1 MASIVLRLD
10 ERSVKN
16 GMCPIR
22 LRISHQHQ
30 SAWVGTGVAVEPQF
44 FRNDSLY
51 DPIANR
57 AYMAKEKRESLA
69 VYVRKWDEGLFDLLH
84 ADGGSEQLNQMTAA
98 QLKAYIFG
106 ERKKKTAKEVVSR
119 KRGSTSADF
128 LDWFQQYG
136 QTRAAKSTR
145 SHFDYIWRLLYNYMK
160 ELGMQALM
168 FQDITYTFLVDMK
181 AWIRNSG
188 RGEATRFKAESYIRA
203 AYREGMRRG
212 MVRRDSDP
220 FLDYRIERVPLKDIQ
235 TLSADAFRRL
245 ANLNIKEPTNLVTAR
260 DMLLASFY
268 LCGINWGDL
277 YHLPAPKDGQVEFV
291 RSKAARHTQKKV
303 KIHVEPELEAI
314 IRRYADPTGERMLHF
329 NSTCDNLQHKL
340 CGYYRRLS
348 DMIGEHVDM
357 AIIRRTWATVAGE
370 LECPDRVIDMSLGHV
385 ESTVKDRHYEEY
397 KWERTAKWNRKIIDY
412 IQYNKIPTT

>member
-16 GMCPIR
+16 GMCPVR

-51 DPIANR
+51 DPITNR

-84 ADGGSEQLNQMTAA
+84 ADGGVEQLNQMTAA
-98 QLKAYIFG
+98 QLRAYIFG
-106 ERKKKTAKEVVSR
+106 ERKKKTAKEVVTR

-160 ELGMQALM
+160 ERGMQALM
-168 FQDITYTFLVDMK
+168 FQDITYTFLVDLK
-181 AWIRNSG
+181 AWNRKS
-188 RGEATRFKAESYIRA
+188 RGEATRYKCESYIRA

-212 MVRRDSDP
+212 MVRRELDP
-220 FLDYRIERVPLKDIQ
+220 FFDYKIERMPLKDIETVGPD
-235 TLSADAFRRL
+235 TLRRL
-245 ANLNIKEPTNLVTAR
+245 AAMKCNNSETTRTR

-268 LCGINWGDL
+268 LCGANFQDM
-277 YHLPAPKDGQVEFV
+277 YYMPAAKDGQVEFV
-291 RSKAARHTQKKV
+291 RSKVSRISQRTVQ
-303 KIHVEPELEAI
+303 IRIEPELAAI
-314 IRRYADPTGERMLHF
+314 IERYKDPTGERLFSFGTKFEIMQHNF
-329 NSTCDNLQHKL
+329 RRGCDKIEAAL
-340 CGYYRRLS
+340 
-348 DMIGEHVDM
+348 GERVNF
-357 AIIRRTWATVAGE
+357 AKIRRTWATVAGK
-370 LECPDRVIDMSLGHV
+370 LECPDEVIDMSLGHV
-385 ESTVKDRHYEEY
+385 PATVRCRHYEDY
-397 KWERTAKWNRKIIDY
+397 DWTRTAKWNRKIIDY
-412 IQYNKIPTT
+412 TLYNKQS

>member
-10 ERSVKN
+10 ERSAKN
-16 GMCPIR
+16 GMCPVR

-30 SAWVGTGVAVEPQF
+30 AAWVGTGVAVEPQF

-84 ADGGSEQLNQMTAA
+84 ADGGVEQLNQMTAA
-98 QLKAYIFG
+98 HLKAYIFG
-106 ERKKKTAKEVVSR
+106 ERKKKTAREVVSR

-160 ELGMQALM
+160 ERGMQALM

-181 AWIRNSG
+181 AWNRKS
-188 RGEATRFKAESYIRA
+188 RGEATRYKCESYIRA

-212 MVRRDSDP
+212 MVRRELDP
-220 FLDYRIERVPLKDIQ
+220 FFDYKIERMPLKDIE
-235 TLSADAFRRL
+235 TVGADTLRRLSAMKCENSETTR
-245 ANLNIKEPTNLVTAR
+245 TR

-268 LCGINWGDL
+268 LCGANFQDM
-277 YHLPAPKDGQVEFV
+277 YYMPAAKGGQVEFV
-291 RSKAARHTQKKV
+291 RSKVSRISQRTVQ
-303 KIHVEPELEAI
+303 IRIEPELAAI
-314 IRRYADPTGERMLHF
+314 IERYKDPTGERLFSFGTKFEIMQHNF
-329 NSTCDNLQHKL
+329 RRGCDKIEAAL
-340 CGYYRRLS
+340 
-348 DMIGEHVDM
+348 GERVNF
-357 AIIRRTWATVAGE
+357 AKIRRTWATVAGK
-370 LECPDRVIDMSLGHV
+370 LECPDEVIDMSLGHV
-385 ESTVKDRHYEEY
+385 PMTVRGRHYEDY
-397 KWERTAKWNRKIIDY
+397 DWTRTAKWNRKIIDY
-412 IQYNKIPTT
+412 VLKNE

>member
-10 ERSVKN
+10 ERSMKN
-16 GMCPIR
+16 GMCPVR

-84 ADGGSEQLNQMTAA
+84 ADGGVEQLNQMTAA

-119 KRGSTSADF
+119 KRGSTSSDF

-160 ELGMQALM
+160 ERGTQELM
-168 FQDITYTFLVDMK
+168 FQDITYTFLVDLK

-188 RGEATRFKAESYIRA
+188 RGEATRYKCESYIRA

-212 MVRRDSDP
+212 MVRRELDP
-220 FLDYRIERVPLKDIQ
+220 FFDYKIERMPLKDIETVGPD
-235 TLSADAFRRL
+235 TLRRL
-245 ANLNIKEPTNLVTAR
+245 AAMKCNNSETTRTR

-268 LCGINWGDL
+268 LCGANFQDM
-277 YHLPAPKDGQVEFV
+277 YYMPAAKDGQVEFV
-291 RSKAARHTQKKV
+291 RSKVSRISQRTVQ
-303 KIHVEPELEAI
+303 IRIEPELAAI
-314 IRRYADPTGERMLHF
+314 IERYKDPTGERLFSFGTKFEIMQHNF
-329 NSTCDNLQHKL
+329 RRGCDKIEAAL
-340 CGYYRRLS
+340 
-348 DMIGEHVDM
+348 GERVNF
-357 AIIRRTWATVAGE
+357 AKIRRTWATVAGK
-370 LECPDRVIDMSLGHV
+370 LECPDEVIDMSLGHV
-385 ESTVKDRHYEEY
+385 PMTVRGRHYEDY
-397 KWERTAKWNRKIIDY
+397 DWSRTARWNRKIIDFTL
-412 IQYNKIPTT
+412 YNKQS

>member
-16 GMCPIR
+16 GMCPVR

-44 FRNDSLY
+44 FRSDSLY

-84 ADGGSEQLNQMTAA
+84 ADGGVEQLNQMTAA

-106 ERKKKTAKEVVSR
+106 ERKKKTAREVVSR
-119 KRGSTSADF
+119 KRGSTSVDF

-145 SHFDYIWRLLYNYMK
+145 SHFDYIWRLLYNYIK
-160 ELGMQALM
+160 ERGMQALM
-168 FQDITYTFLVDMK
+168 FQDITYTFLVDLK
-181 AWIRNSG
+181 AWNRKS
-188 RGEATRFKAESYIRA
+188 RGEATRYKCESYIRA

-212 MVRRDSDP
+212 MVRRELDP
-220 FLDYRIERVPLKDIQ
+220 FFDYKIERMPLKDIETVNPD
-235 TLSADAFRRL
+235 TLRRL
-245 ANLNIKEPTNLVTAR
+245 AAMKCENSETTRTR

-268 LCGINWGDL
+268 LCGANFQDM
-277 YHLPAPKDGQVEFV
+277 YYMPAAKDGQVEFV
-291 RSKAARHTQKKV
+291 RSKVSRISQRTVQ
-303 KIHVEPELEAI
+303 IRIEPELAAI
-314 IRRYADPTGERMLHF
+314 IERYKDTTGERLFSFGTKFEIMQHNF
-329 NSTCDNLQHKL
+329 RRGCDKIEAAL
-340 CGYYRRLS
+340 
-348 DMIGEHVDM
+348 GERVNF
-357 AIIRRTWATVAGE
+357 AKIRRTWATVAGK
-370 LECPDRVIDMSLGHV
+370 LECPDEVIDMSLGHV
-385 ESTVKDRHYEEY
+385 PMTVRGRHYEDY
-397 KWERTAKWNRKIIDY
+397 DWTRTAKWNRKIIDY
-412 IQYNKIPTT
+412 IQYNKIPST

>member
-16 GMCPIR
+16 GMCPVR

-51 DPIANR
+51 DPITNR

-84 ADGGSEQLNQMTAA
+84 ADGGVEQLNQMTAA
-98 QLKAYIFG
+98 QLRAYIFG
-106 ERKKKTAKEVVSR
+106 ERKKKTAKEVVTR

-160 ELGMQALM
+160 ERGMQALM
-168 FQDITYTFLVDMK
+168 FQDITYTFLVDLK
-181 AWIRNSG
+181 AWNRKS
-188 RGEATRFKAESYIRA
+188 RGEATRYKCESYIRA

-212 MVRRDSDP
+212 MVRRELDP
-220 FLDYRIERVPLKDIQ
+220 FFDYKIERMPLKDIETVGPD
-235 TLSADAFRRL
+235 TLRRL
-245 ANLNIKEPTNLVTAR
+245 AAMKCNNSETTRTR

-268 LCGINWGDL
+268 LCGANFQDM
-277 YHLPAPKDGQVEFV
+277 YYMPAAKDGQVEFV
-291 RSKAARHTQKKV
+291 RSKVSRISQRTVQ
-303 KIHVEPELEAI
+303 IRIEPELAAI
-314 IRRYADPTGERMLHF
+314 IERYKDPTGERLFSFGTKFEIMQHNF
-329 NSTCDNLQHKL
+329 RRGCDKIEAAL
-340 CGYYRRLS
+340 
-348 DMIGEHVDM
+348 GERVNF
-357 AIIRRTWATVAGE
+357 AKIRRTWATVAGK
-370 LECPDRVIDMSLGHV
+370 LECPDEVIDMSLGHV
-385 ESTVKDRHYEEY
+385 PATVRGRHYEDY
-397 KWERTAKWNRKIIDY
+397 DWTRTAKWNRKIIDY
-412 IQYNKIPTT
+412 TLYNKQS

>member
-16 GMCPIR
+16 GMCPVR

-84 ADGGSEQLNQMTAA
+84 ADGGVEQLNQMTAA

-160 ELGMQALM
+160 ERGMQVLM

-181 AWIRNSG
+181 AWNRKS
-188 RGEATRFKAESYIRA
+188 RGEATRYKCESYIRA

-212 MVRRDSDP
+212 MVRRELDP
-220 FLDYRIERVPLKDIQ
+220 FFDYKIERMPLKDIETVGAD
-235 TLSADAFRRL
+235 TLRRL
-245 ANLNIKEPTNLVTAR
+245 AEMKCENSETTRTR

-268 LCGINWGDL
+268 LCGANFQDM
-277 YHLPAPKDGQVEFV
+277 YYMPAAKDGQVEFV
-291 RSKAARHTQKKV
+291 RSKVSRISQRTV
-303 KIHVEPELEAI
+303 RIRIEPELAAI
-314 IRRYADPTGERMLHF
+314 IEKYADTTGERLFSFGTKFEIMQHNF
-329 NSTCDNLQHKL
+329 RRGCDKIEAAL
-340 CGYYRRLS
+340 
-348 DMIGEHVDM
+348 GERVNF
-357 AIIRRTWATVAGE
+357 AKIRRTWATVAGK
-370 LECPDRVIDMSLGHV
+370 LECPDEVIDMSLGHV
-385 ESTVKDRHYEEY
+385 PMTVRGRHYEDY
-397 KWERTAKWNRKIIDY
+397 DWTRTAKWNRKIIDY

>member
-10 ERSVKN
+10 ERSSKN
-16 GMCPIR
+16 GMCPVR

-84 ADGGSEQLNQMTAA
+84 ADGGVDQLDQMTAA

-106 ERKKKTAKEVVSR
+106 ERKKKTAKELVCR
-119 KRGSTSADF
+119 KRGSASADF

-160 ELGMQALM
+160 ERGMQTLM

-181 AWIRNSG
+181 AWNRKS
-188 RGEATRFKAESYIRA
+188 RGEATRYKCESYIRA

-220 FLDYRIERVPLKDIQ
+220 FFDYKIERMPLKDIETVGPD
-235 TLSADAFRRL
+235 TLRRL
-245 ANLNIKEPTNLVTAR
+245 AAMKCENSETTRTR

-268 LCGINWGDL
+268 LCGANFQDM
-277 YHLPAPKDGQVEFV
+277 YYMPAAKDGQVEFV
-291 RSKAARHTQKKV
+291 RSKVSRISQRTVQ
-303 KIHVEPELEAI
+303 IRIEPELAAI
-314 IRRYADPTGERMLHF
+314 IERYKDPTGERLFSFGTKFEIMQHNF
-329 NSTCDNLQHKL
+329 RRGCDKIEAAL
-340 CGYYRRLS
+340 
-348 DMIGEHVDM
+348 GERVNF
-357 AIIRRTWATVAGE
+357 AKVRRTWATVAGK
-370 LECPDRVIDMSLGHV
+370 LECPDEVIDMSLGHV
-385 ESTVKDRHYEEY
+385 PMTVRGRHYEDY
-397 KWERTAKWNRKIIDY
+397 DWTRTAKWNRKIIDY
-412 IQYNKIPTT
+412 TLYNKQS